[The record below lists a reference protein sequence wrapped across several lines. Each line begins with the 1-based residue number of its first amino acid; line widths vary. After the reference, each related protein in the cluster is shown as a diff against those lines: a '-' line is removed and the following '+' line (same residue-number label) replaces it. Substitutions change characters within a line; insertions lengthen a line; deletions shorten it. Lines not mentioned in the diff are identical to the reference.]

1 MNKPDLLQRRRW
13 SSIYANR
20 LVFAIQT
27 CSGYRACVADHM
39 GKEYFFIFD
48 IDDVSI
54 GSALLDC
61 LASSRWVVA
70 TRRNDVLQP
79 EDIEF
84 DPDLFD
90 RKQVVERYQSWV
102 GRLIEFTGCKSK
114 SKLFK
119 PMYYVSIEELDDFL
133 IIHPWYQEKSAAWSG
148 SGMQGVEDVIVPAG
162 SSPDEIG
169 KAVRLALSRCL
180 SKFQSIGIHQTP
192 IAE

>member
-1 MNKPDLLQRRRW
+1 MNQPVLLQRRRW

-39 GKEYFFIFD
+39 GKEYFFISD

-54 GSALLDC
+54 GIGLLDC
-61 LASSRWVVA
+61 LASSRWVVPA
-70 TRRNDVLQP
+70 RRNDVLQP

-84 DPDLFD
+84 APDLFD

-114 SKLFK
+114 AKLFK
-119 PMYYVSIEELDDFL
+119 PMYYVSIEEVDGLL
-133 IIHPWYQEKSAAWSG
+133 IIHPWYQEKSEAWSG
-148 SGMQGVEDVIVPAG
+148 SGMQDVENVIVLAG

-180 SKFQSIGIHQTP
+180 SKFQSLDTYQTP
-192 IAE
+192 ITE